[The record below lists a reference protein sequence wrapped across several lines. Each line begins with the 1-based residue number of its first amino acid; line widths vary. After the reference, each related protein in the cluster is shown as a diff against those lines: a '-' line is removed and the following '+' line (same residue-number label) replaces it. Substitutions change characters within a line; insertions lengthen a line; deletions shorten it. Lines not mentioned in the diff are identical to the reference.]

1 MEIKTAIAPYGKR
14 FLAYLI
20 DIIIIVII
28 VVSVNYWFLGFD
40 KIWSNYLNR
49 GEDTLPREV
58 FLKQRNVLREIAFLV
73 WMMYCTIMEASKKQ
87 GTIGKQIMG
96 IKVVNMLGN
105 PLSLQQSIAR
115 NFAKII
121 SYKVLCLGFIWILV
135 DKMRQ
140 GWHDKMTKTYV
151 VTNDLILEID
161 EEDPS
166 V

>member
-14 FLAYLI
+14 FLAYFI
-20 DIIIIVII
+20 DIVIIVII
-28 VVSVNYWFLGFD
+28 VVGVAYFFGGFD
-40 KIWSNYLNR
+40 KIWKNYLNR
-49 GEDTLPREV
+49 GEDTLPRQV
-58 FLKQRNVLREIAFLV
+58 FLKQRNALREIAFLV
-73 WMMYCTIMEASKKQ
+73 WMMYCTVMEASKKQ

-96 IKVVNMLGN
+96 IKVVNRLGN
-105 PLSLQQSIAR
+105 PLNLQQSIAR

-121 SYKVLCLGFIWILV
+121 SYEVICLGFIWILI

-151 VTNDLILEID
+151 VTNDFILEMD